1 MIIYLLYFGI
11 SVLDGFELVFPFSLY
26 GYGEIALIISL
37 SNKIVNILKHRQK
50 VKYKYNIINKC
61 ITMYNRVVKDLHYID
76 DVQQIQKNEQTIKE
90 LDDIIL
96 NNNLQDFI
104 KM

>member
-1 MIIYLLYFGI
+1 
-11 SVLDGFELVFPFSLY
+11 
-26 GYGEIALIISL
+26 
-37 SNKIVNILKHRQK
+37 
-50 VKYKYNIINKC
+50 
-61 ITMYNRVVKDLHYID
+61 MYNRVVKDLHYID